1 MVDHLTSGPAFWPD
15 SEDDLRVATASIQVN
30 ALAAGGITMRSIR
43 LFLLVALAVGLAA
56 GPASASASFPTTIA
70 LPDGF
75 QPEGIAAGRGTT
87 VYVGSLA
94 NGAIWRGDVRT
105 GKGSILVPGTGGVA
119 VGTEY
124 EVGADRLWVAGGE
137 TGEVRVYDGSSGA
150 LLETYTF
157 AAGFLNDLVVTHEAV
172 YATDSFIQQ
181 LAVVPLRAG
190 APLPAPSEATTL
202 PLSGDLAYVPG
213 EFNVN
218 GIAAARGW
226 LILVQSNTG
235 QLFRVDPATGSA
247 ISIDLAGG
255 DAASGDGLELRG
267 STLYVVQNFLN
278 QVSVFR
284 LGPRLASAKLRG
296 TLTSPAF
303 DIPTTA
309 AFLAGRLWVSN
320 ARFTT
325 PPTPA
330 TEYSIAQLKPRP

>member
-1 MVDHLTSGPAFWPD
+1 
-15 SEDDLRVATASIQVN
+15 
-30 ALAAGGITMRSIR
+30 
-43 LFLLVALAVGLAA
+43 
-56 GPASASASFPTTIA
+56 
-70 LPDGF
+70 
-75 QPEGIAAGRGTT
+75 
-87 VYVGSLA
+87 
-94 NGAIWRGDVRT
+94 
-105 GKGSILVPGTGGVA
+105 
-119 VGTEY
+119 
-124 EVGADRLWVAGGE
+124 
-137 TGEVRVYDGSSGA
+137 
-150 LLETYTF
+150 
-157 AAGFLNDLVVTHEAV
+157 
-172 YATDSFIQQ
+172 
-181 LAVVPLRAG
+181 
-190 APLPAPSEATTL
+190 
-202 PLSGDLAYVPG
+202 VPG

-296 TLTSPAF
+296 TLTSPDF